1 MTISLLFIRHLALIT
16 AIFLVSILIRYPLLI
31 NSDHFFT
38 SDDGM
43 MANTI
48 LRLLAGDPI
57 VFYYDSIKYIGLTFG
72 LASVPFMWILGVKT
86 VAYQLPATL
95 FYSLYVWTNYLLA
108 KALAL
113 RLAPLLLVL
122 MLIPPSGITIMST
135 HNWPHIPAA
144 FLGNV
149 IFLLFIQA
157 KMSKNNQEM
166 FVFFLFWRAAKDN
179 YVP

>member
-1 MTISLLFIRHLALIT
+1 MTISRLFVRHLVLIT

-38 SDDGM
+38 ADDGM

-57 VFYYDSIKYIGLTFG
+57 VFYYDSVKYLGLTFG
-72 LASVPFMWILGVKT
+72 LTSVPFMWILGIKT

-108 KALAL
+108 KFLVPRAAS
-113 RLAPLLLVL
+113 LLLVL
-122 MLIPPSGITIMST
+122 MLIPPPIITMMST

-144 FLGNV
+144 FFGNV

-157 KMSKNNQEM
+157 KMKGIYQGGITS
-166 FVFFLFWRAAKDN
+166 FWG
-179 YVP
+179 